1 MGGIQ
6 EKVIAARRENVK
18 TVLMWVTS
26 EGEPKVEPRFLGP
39 RWHWKM
45 LNL

>member
-1 MGGIQ
+1 MYPEVGGIQ

-26 EGEPKVEPRFLGP
+26 FGGTSGTP
-39 RWHWKM
+39 
-45 LNL
+45 LNPVF